1 MSDTPADPLAQK
13 SEPQYI
19 RTRFVFVDTE
29 AYRRQS
35 FDWEGEALSGLLKL
49 AKAQEL
55 VLLTTHITKREVQRH
70 LDLWVDEAV
79 AAVHKHRRLL
89 KLGGLDAGQV
99 SDGVLLKARAQAAF
113 HDFLHEAR
121 AIEVPITF
129 DAQSLVDD
137 HFENRPPFS
146 SKKSSEFKDAM
157 VCASLAAWCA
167 KYGHAAYVV
176 SNDPDLRAYCMT
188 TQQLFHVDR
197 VADVL
202 SRALSS
208 DTLHRELREAFSN
221 NDGVAQALVKLVVGV
236 RARTP
241 GASRHFTPGPINAK
255 GRVTSARLDEI
266 ADVSA
271 LEISGDEFV
280 CEVNFYASVMMEL
293 DVEDAR
299 HYDEGSE
306 FFQLRM
312 EKSEPFSAVVTVRY
326 DGHKRKV
333 IEVLNVDADI
343 DPIELS
349 EDDVKDSIY

>member
-1 MSDTPADPLAQK
+1 MSDTPTDPLAQE

-19 RTRFVFVDTE
+19 RTRYVFVDTE

-55 VLLTTHITKREVQRH
+55 VLLTTHITKREIQRH

-79 AAVHKHRRLL
+79 AAVRKHRRLL
-89 KLGGLDAGQV
+89 KLGGLDASRV
-99 SDGVLLKARAQAAF
+99 SDGVALKARAQAAF
-113 HDFLHEAR
+113 LDFLNEAQ
-121 AIEVPITF
+121 AIEVPLTL
-129 DAQSLVDD
+129 DTQSLVDD
-137 HFENRPPFS
+137 HFNNRPPFS

-167 KYGHAAYVV
+167 KYHQPAYVV
-176 SNDPDLRAYCMT
+176 SNDPDLRTYCMT

-197 VADVL
+197 IADVL

-208 DTLHRELREAFSN
+208 DTLHRELREAFSD
-221 NDGVAQALVKLVVGV
+221 NDGVARRLAKAVVGV
-236 RARTP
+236 PARTP
-241 GASRHFTPGPINAK
+241 GASRHFAPGPISAK

-266 ADVSA
+266 TDVSA

-280 CEVNFYASVMMEL
+280 CEVNFYASVVMHL

-299 HYDEGSE
+299 RYDEGSE
-306 FFQLRM
+306 FFQLSI
-312 EKSEPFSAVVTVRY
+312 EKSKPFSAVVTVRY
-326 DGHKRKV
+326 DGHTRKV
-333 IEVLNVDADI
+333 IEVLNVDADTDSI
-343 DPIELS
+343 GLS
-349 EDDVKDSIY
+349 EDEMKDSIC